1 MKYLFISFRNS
12 RVDGDAS
19 ICLDPLEEGL
29 HPGEGSVH
37 TNLTAQT
44 GAKTGDSN
52 LSVFPILV
60 QILQRSTRVS
70 IAGRNPV
77 LARDADVVLVDVQGE
92 LQGAGQVGDGVHSG
106 VPQHLTNAVRLV
118 SWLPPATDLHVQ
130 VVPGAVPLGV
140 GGQADGSDPVCELD
154 GLREMDQS
162 NVIADA
168 KSVVVLVSEDLI
180 GGDLQSS
187 VLNSLPDIVSPQH
200 HIDTARSISTMAGS
214 HDPLVRDE
222 TSSTEPFVVN
232 EEGGHPGT
240 H

>member
-12 RVDGDAS
+12 RVDSNAS
-19 ICLDPLEEGL
+19 VSLDPLEERL
-29 HPGEGSVH
+29 HPGEGRVH
-37 TNLTAQT
+37 PDLAAEA
-44 GAKTGDSN
+44 GAEAGDAD
-52 LSVFPILV
+52 LSVLAVLV
-60 QILQRSTRVS
+60 EILQGATGVT
-70 IAGRNPV
+70 IAGRDSV
-77 LARDADVVLVDVQGE
+77 LAGDTDVVLVDVEGE

-106 VPQHLTNAVRLV
+106 VPQHRTDAVRLV
-118 SWLPPATDLHVQ
+118 SGLPPATDLHVQ
-130 VVPGAVPLGV
+130 VVPGAVPLRV

-168 KSVVVLVSEDLI
+168 ESVVVLVSEDLI

-222 TSSTEPFVVN
+222 TSSTEPFVVD